1 MSLLNLKNPW
11 PGITAADYEAHMSH
25 PDVLQ
30 LQALNSIFQSQYEDY
45 LPETLLYIGICTGN
59 GLEHLRPEVTRTVYG
74 IDINE
79 HFLKL
84 CTARYGGC
92 ISSLQTRCIDL
103 NHAYFSETTVDLVVV
118 NLVLEFIDSERFI
131 GQLRQVMKK
140 GTVVSIVF
148 QIRHDAPQI
157 SSSGVK
163 AMDVLSGFK
172 QEVDRELLEK
182 QLHMAGLV
190 RIREQSRIM
199 GDGKELVRIDFR
211 NT

>member
-1 MSLLNLKNPW
+1 MSLLNLTNPW

-59 GLEHLRPEVTRTVYG
+59 GLEHVRPEVTRTVYG

-79 HFLKL
+79 HFLNL
-84 CTARYGGC
+84 CTARYGEKIG
-92 ISSLQTRCIDL
+92 SLQTRCLDL
-103 NHAYFSETTVDLVVV
+103 NHEYFSEATVDLVVV
-118 NLVLEFIDSERFI
+118 NLVLEFIDIERFI

-140 GTVVSIVF
+140 GTIVSIVF
-148 QIRHDAPQI
+148 QVRHDAPRI

-163 AMDVLSGFK
+163 AMEVLSGFK
-172 QEVDRELLEK
+172 QEVDRKFLEK
-182 QLHMAGLV
+182 QLLRAGLV
-190 RIREQSRIM
+190 RIREQNRFMS
-199 GDGKELVRIDFR
+199 DGKELVRIDFR

>member
-1 MSLLNLKNPW
+1 MSLLNIKNPW

-84 CTARYGGC
+84 CTARYAGS
-92 ISSLQTRCIDL
+92 ISSLQTRCLDL
-103 NHAYFSETTVDLVVV
+103 NHAYFSESTVDLVVV

-172 QEVDRELLEK
+172 REVDREFLEK
-182 QLHMAGLV
+182 QLYMAGLV